1 MMRFQYPQPDR
12 YPCNPMLNLFRMVE
26 CAHTFSILNRIDIP
40 ATISLDNALSNE
52 RKLSVSSTGS
62 ISLQLSHL
70 YRGHAYLLAL
80 SVSSTGSISLQ
91 LTNMRLSPKSCLLP
105 SFSILNRIDIPATAT
120 LSGEGS
126 TLFSHF
132 WPYRRFF
139 WPLSASF
146 LQRIRCL
153 LYHSA
158 TSSKTVFCPEM
169 GGIFEYT

>member
-1 MMRFQYPQPDR
+1 MIFQYPQPDR
-12 YPCNPMLNLFRMVE
+12 YPCNIAGLAARISCLRHFQYPQPDRYPCNLIIGWTPLSIIR
-26 CAHTFSILNRIDIP
+26 TFSILNRIDIP
-40 ATISLDNALSNE
+40 ATQTEASLHVIVHVA
-52 RKLSVSSTGS
+52 
-62 ISLQLSHL
+62 
-70 YRGHAYLLAL
+70 
-80 SVSSTGSISLQ
+80 
-91 LTNMRLSPKSCLLP
+91 
-105 SFSILNRIDIPATAT
+105 FSILNRIDIPATAT

>member
-1 MMRFQYPQPDR
+1 MIFQYPQPDR
-12 YPCNPMLNLFRMVE
+12 YPCNIAGL
-26 CAHTFSILNRIDIP
+26 AARI
-40 ATISLDNALSNE
+40 
-52 RKLSVSSTGS
+52 
-62 ISLQLSHL
+62 
-70 YRGHAYLLAL
+70 
-80 SVSSTGSISLQ
+80 
-91 LTNMRLSPKSCLLP
+91 SCLRHFQYPQPDRYPCNLIIGWTP
-105 SFSILNRIDIPATAT
+105 LSIIVTFSILNRIDIPATAT